1 MVINT
6 DKNMEWGVFDD
17 KIFAEFLQIKIGKKI
32 EETNHPFVVVSIP
45 LFF

>member
-6 DKNMEWGVFDD
+6 DKNMEWGVFDN

-32 EETNHPFVVVSIP
+32 EETNQPFVVVSIP